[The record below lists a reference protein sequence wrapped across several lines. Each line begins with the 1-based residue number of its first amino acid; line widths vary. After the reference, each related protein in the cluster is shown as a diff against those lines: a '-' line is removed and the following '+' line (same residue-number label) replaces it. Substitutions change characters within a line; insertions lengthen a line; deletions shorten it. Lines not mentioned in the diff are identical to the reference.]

1 MYSMFSLSRFLLLA
15 FFILSLGHSEEGPAT
30 NTTPAPLLL
39 ECNPLNE
46 REEPYRVF
54 QVKIYNIED
63 RDPTAEVSYVLKSSA
78 EVVGG
83 EFAPLYGFLQNE
95 VQHVAVSSNARM
107 IYIEGAQF
115 GERGTLSLQKRLDIY
130 RGTFY
135 FPIGSVQL
143 DYPWEQSIALECTS
157 I

>member
-1 MYSMFSLSRFLLLA
+1 MYSMFSLRRFFLLA
-15 FFILSLGHSEEGPAT
+15 FFTLGLGHSEEFP
-30 NTTPAPLLL
+30 TTSTASTSLLL

-54 QVKIYNIED
+54 QVKIFNVED
-63 RDPTAEVSYVLKSSA
+63 REPTAEVSYVLKSSA
-78 EVVGG
+78 DVVGG
-83 EFAPLYGFLQNE
+83 EFAPLYGFLQSE

-115 GERGTLSLQKRLDIY
+115 GERGTLSLQKRLDNY
-130 RGTFY
+130 KGTFY

-143 DYPWEQSIALECTS
+143 DYPWEQIIALECTS